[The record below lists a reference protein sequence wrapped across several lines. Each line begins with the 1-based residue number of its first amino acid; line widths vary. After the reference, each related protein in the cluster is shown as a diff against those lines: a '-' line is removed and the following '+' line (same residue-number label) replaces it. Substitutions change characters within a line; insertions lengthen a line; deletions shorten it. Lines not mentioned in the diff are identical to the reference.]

1 MVRLR
6 DSRPFSLSSA
16 PTVGNPCR
24 PLQPESVSPSAL
36 AQGVKRDIL
45 GLSLGLPLPEIAQ
58 PDVIA
63 SAGEWKSPEQAVQ
76 VGDYRCKTLDA
87 PWKGP
92 VGQVVCRVDEQGQ
105 LYLDVALRPE
115 PPAVQGITHL
125 FCSPEEPA
133 RISERVHQEYGIANG
148 LKALNAV
155 IWGPVYKLD
164 SRTTLTF
171 GYGGHACSAGRGYEM
186 RLQDFQLLARNLKG
200 VPDRA
205 RQTASHRKP

>member
-1 MVRLR
+1 MTERVIEAEGATMK
-6 DSRPFSLSSA
+6 P
-16 PTVGNPCR
+16 
-24 PLQPESVSPSAL
+24 SVSVATALALVLSPSAM

-45 GLSLGLPLPEIAQ
+45 GLSLGLPLPEIAK

-63 SAGEWKSPEQAVQ
+63 SAGAWKSPEQAVQ
-76 VGDYRCKTLDA
+76 VGDYRCKRLDA

-92 VGQVVCRVDEQGQ
+92 VGQVVCRVDQQGQ

-115 PPAVQGITHL
+115 PPVVQSITYL
-125 FCSPEEPA
+125 FCSTEEPA
-133 RISERVHQEYGIANG
+133 RLSERVYQAYGIANG
-148 LKALNAV
+148 LTALNAV

-171 GYGGHACSAGRGYEM
+171 GYGGHACLAGRGYEM
-186 RLQDFQLLARNLKG
+186 RLQDFQLLAQNLKG

-205 RQTASHRKP
+205 RQTASKRKP